1 MAISQRLE
9 LRQSQSLVMTPQLQQ
24 AIKLLQLSNIEL
36 ADYVQQEIEQN
47 PLLDRDDGT
56 QNSTLVDTD
65 TNDLHSAAAAPSEN
79 ENQQPDSLELSNA
92 DTLPDNNQTPL
103 DNDYDNYY
111 DSSPDNQWN
120 DQDTAFSSWGA
131 GGNTRFDDAEYSLEN
146 RLRDTITLRDHLR
159 EQLQME
165 VDEPTERL
173 IGVHLIDHV
182 DEAGYMKAPL
192 DEIADQLGCP
202 LDLVASVL
210 KTLQSFDPAG
220 ICARDLGECLAIQL
234 AEKNRLDP
242 AIQALLDNLELLAK
256 RDLKAL
262 KEVCGVDEEDITDMI
277 AEIRALNPRPAA
289 TFDTSDV
296 ETVIPEVI
304 IKSDN
309 AGGWRIE
316 LNNDALPKVLI
327 NNKYH
332 GTVSD
337 LARTKEDKSYI
348 SEQLQSANW
357 LIKALH
363 QRATTVLKVATE
375 IVRQQD
381 GFFQK
386 GVQAL
391 KPLTLK
397 DIAEVIEM
405 HESTVSRVTSN
416 KYMVTPRGT
425 FEMKYFFTSSI
436 SGGDGDAHSSEA
448 VRDRIKN
455 LIDQEDPKKILSDD
469 ALVTKLKAEG
479 IDIARRTVAKYREAL
494 GIPSSVQRRRE
505 KKLSF

>member
-24 AIKLLQLSNIEL
+24 AIKLLQLSNMDL
-36 ADYVQQEIEQN
+36 VDYVQQEIEQN

-56 QNSTLVDTD
+56 GNSSLPETD
-65 TNDLHSAAAAPSEN
+65 NTDLHSAAASPSEN
-79 ENQQPDSLELSNA
+79 EKSQPDSLELTNA
-92 DTLPDNNQTPL
+92 ETLPDSNQAPL
-103 DNDYDNYY
+103 DNDFDNYY
-111 DSSPDNQWN
+111 DSSPDNQWSEDN
-120 DQDTAFSSWGA
+120 TSFSNWGP
-131 GGNTRFDDAEYSLEN
+131 GGNTRFEDASYSLEN
-146 RLRDTITLRDHLR
+146 SLEETKTLRDHLR
-159 EQLQME
+159 EQLNME
-165 VDEPTERL
+165 ISSPAERI
-173 IGVHLIDHV
+173 IGIHLIDQV
-182 DEAGYMKAPL
+182 DETGY
-192 DEIADQLGCP
+192 IRADLEELAAQLGCP
-202 LDLVASVL
+202 IDLLLSVL
-210 KTLQSFDPAG
+210 ATLQEFDPAG
-220 ICARDLGECLAIQL
+220 ICARDLAECLAIQL
-234 AEKNRLDP
+234 REKNRLDP
-242 AIQALLDNLELLAK
+242 AIQALLDNLDLLAK
-256 RDLKAL
+256 RDIKGLRS
-262 KEVCGVDEEDITDMI
+262 VCGVDDEDITDMI
-277 AEIRALNPRPAA
+277 AEIRGLNPRPAA
-289 TFDTSDV
+289 AFDTSDV
-296 ETVIPEVI
+296 ETLIPEVI
-304 IKSDN
+304 IKSD
-309 AGGWRIE
+309 GKDGWNIE
-316 LNNDALPKVLI
+316 LNNDALPKVLL

-332 GTVSD
+332 GSITD

-381 GFFQK
+381 GFLKK

-436 SGGDGDAHSSEA
+436 GGDNGNTHSSEA
-448 VRDRIKN
+448 VRDRIKR
-455 LIDQEDPKKILSDD
+455 LIDEEDHKKILSDD

-479 IDIARRTVAKYREAL
+479 IDIARRTIAKYREAL

-505 KKLSF
+505 KKLTL

>member
-24 AIKLLQLSNIEL
+24 AIKLLQLSNMDL
-36 ADYVQQEIEQN
+36 ADYVQQEVEQN

-56 QNSTLVDTD
+56 GNSAL
-65 TNDLHSAAAAPSEN
+65 TNSENTDLHSAAAAPSES
-79 ENQQPDSLELSNA
+79 ETSQPDSLELSNA
-92 DTLPDNNQTPL
+92 ETLPDSNQAPL
-103 DNDYDNYY
+103 DNEFDNYY
-111 DSSPDNQWN
+111 DSSPDNQWTE
-120 DQDTAFSSWGA
+120 DSTSFSNWGP
-131 GGNTRFDDAEYSLEN
+131 GGNTRFDDASYSLEN
-146 RLRDTITLRDHLR
+146 RLKETITLRDHLR
-159 EQLQME
+159 EQLNME
-165 VDEPTERL
+165 IDSPTKRL
-173 IGVHLIDHV
+173 IGVHLIDQV
-182 DEAGYMKAPL
+182 NESGYIKANL
-192 DEIADQLGCP
+192 EELAEQLGCP
-202 LDLVASVL
+202 LDLVKSVL
-210 KTLQSFDPAG
+210 SSLQEFDPVG
-220 ICARDLGECLAIQL
+220 ICARDLAECLAIQL
-234 AEKNRLDP
+234 KEKNRLDP
-242 AIQALLDNLELLAK
+242 AIQALLDNLDLLAK
-256 RDLKAL
+256 RDLKGL
-262 KEVCGVDEEDITDMI
+262 RSVCGVDEEDITEMV

-289 TFDTSDV
+289 AFDTSDV
-296 ETVIPEVI
+296 ETLIPEVI

-309 AGGWRIE
+309 AGGWHIE
-316 LNNDALPKVLI
+316 LNSDALPKVLI
-327 NNKYH
+327 NNKYY
-332 GTVSD
+332 GSISD
-337 LARTKEDKSYI
+337 QARSKEDKTYI

-381 GFFQK
+381 GFLQK

-436 SGGDGDAHSSEA
+436 AGDDGNAHSSEA
-448 VRDRIKN
+448 VRDRIKR
-455 LIDQEDPKKILSDD
+455 LIDDEDPKKILSDD

-479 IDIARRTVAKYREAL
+479 IDIARRTIAKYREAL

-505 KKLSF
+505 KKLTL

>member
-24 AIKLLQLSNIEL
+24 AIKLLQLSNMDL
-36 ADYVQQEIEQN
+36 ADYVQQEVEQN
-47 PLLDRDDGT
+47 PLLDKDDGT
-56 QNSTLVDTD
+56 GNSAQVETD
-65 TNDLHSAAAAPSEN
+65 ANDPHSAAAAPSES
-79 ENQQPDSLELSNA
+79 EAPQPDSLELSNA
-92 DTLPDNNQTPL
+92 ETLPDSNQAPL
-103 DNDYDNYY
+103 DNEFDNYY
-111 DSSPDNQWN
+111 DSGPDNQWN
-120 DQDTAFSSWGA
+120 ETNTSFSNWGP
-131 GGNTRFDDAEYSLEN
+131 GGNTRFDDASYSLEN
-146 RLRDTITLRDHLR
+146 RLEDTITLRDHLR
-159 EQLQME
+159 DQLNME
-165 VDEPTERL
+165 VTSPTEKL
-173 IGVHLIDHV
+173 IGIHLIDQV
-182 DEAGYMKAPL
+182 DESGYIKTNLEELA
-192 DEIADQLGCP
+192 EQLGCP
-202 LDLVASVL
+202 IDLVLSVL
-210 KTLQSFDPAG
+210 KTLQDFDPVG
-220 ICARDLGECLAIQL
+220 ICARDLAECLAIQL
-234 AEKNRLDP
+234 KEKNRLDP
-242 AIQALLDNLELLAK
+242 AIQALLDNLDLLAK
-256 RDLKAL
+256 RDIKGLRSA
-262 KEVCGVDEEDITDMI
+262 CGVDDEDITDMI

-289 TFDTSDV
+289 AFDMSDV
-296 ETVIPEVI
+296 ETLIPEVI
-304 IKSDN
+304 IKSDR
-309 AGGWRIE
+309 AGGWHIE
-316 LNNDALPKVLI
+316 LNSDALPKVLI
-327 NNKYH
+327 NNRYY
-332 GTVSD
+332 GNISD
-337 LARTKEDKSYI
+337 QARSKEDKSYI

-436 SGGDGDAHSSEA
+436 GGDDGNTHSSEA
-448 VRDRIKN
+448 VRDRIKK
-455 LIDQEDPKKILSDD
+455 LIDGEDPKKILSDD

-505 KKLSF
+505 KKLTF